1 MIDRFVFRLNHLRFA
16 AWVLVAAVSALL
28 FTPQVQA
35 QTQAQSVFS
44 KIKDFLPNLPPETQL
59 INAVKRDDAAQTQAF
74 LDAGL
79 SPSLAETN
87 APNYT
92 LLHLAA
98 WENSEKVL
106 ALLLKHP
113 KINVEIPSQL
123 GETPL
128 MIAALKGHLGIA
140 KQLIA
145 AGAYPNKT
153 GWTPLH
159 YAATVGHL
167 DMFRLLL
174 DAHAYIDAESPNK
187 TTPLM
192 MAARSKNILA
202 VKFLLDE
209 GADVSLKNDQGLT
222 AIDFA
227 DRSDAKDI
235 ADGLRERAK
244 KLADRQAKP
253 AWLR

>member
-1 MIDRFVFRLNHLRFA
+1 MNFSTSHRALSSVLRVFFCCCI
-16 AWVLVAAVSALL
+16 ALCMASSHA
-28 FTPQVQA
+28 QV
-35 QTQAQSVFS
+35 QSVFA
-44 KIKDFLPNLPPETQL
+44 KIKDFLPNIPPEVQF
-59 INAVKRDDAAQTQAF
+59 INAVKRNDAVAVQAF

-79 SPSLAETN
+79 SPQLAETT
-87 APNYT
+87 APHYA
-92 LLHLAA
+92 LPHLAA
-98 WENSEKVL
+98 WENADKAL
-106 ALLLKHP
+106 AVLLKHP
-113 KINVEIPSQL
+113 KTQADASSQL

-128 MIAALKGHLGIA
+128 MIAALKGHAGIA
-140 KQLIA
+140 RQLLA

-153 GWTPLH
+153 GWAPLH
-159 YAATVGHL
+159 YAATNGNVE
-167 DMFRLLL
+167 MMQILL

-209 GADVSLKNDQGLT
+209 GADVTLKNELGLS

-227 DRSDAKDI
+227 DKSEAKDI

-244 KLADRQAKP
+244 KLAAREAKP

>member
-1 MIDRFVFRLNHLRFA
+1 MTQVRQSLIKHGLVSVCLLA
-16 AWVLVAAVSALL
+16 VLIGAEAR
-28 FTPQVQA
+28 
-35 QTQAQSVFS
+35 AQSVFS
-44 KIKDFLPNLPPETQL
+44 KIAGFLPNIPAEMQL
-59 INAVKRDDAAQTQAF
+59 INAVKRDDAVATQAF

-79 SPSLAETN
+79 SPTLAEPL
-87 APNYT
+87 APHYT

-98 WENSEKVL
+98 WENAEKV
-106 ALLLKHP
+106 ATVLLKHP
-113 KINVEIPSQL
+113 KILVEASSQL

-140 KQLIA
+140 RQLIV

-159 YAATVGHL
+159 YAATMGHIE
-167 DMFRLLL
+167 MMRLLL
-174 DAHAYIDAESPNK
+174 EAHAYIDAESPNK

-202 VKFLLDE
+202 VKLLLDE
-209 GADVSLKNDQGLT
+209 GADVQLKNEQGLT

-227 DRSDAKDI
+227 DRSEAKDI

-244 KLADRQAKP
+244 KLAERQAKP